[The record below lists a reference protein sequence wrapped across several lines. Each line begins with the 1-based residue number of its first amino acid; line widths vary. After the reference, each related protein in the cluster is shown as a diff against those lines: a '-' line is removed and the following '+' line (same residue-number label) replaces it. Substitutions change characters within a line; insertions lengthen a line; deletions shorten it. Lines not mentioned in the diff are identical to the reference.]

1 MRDPER
7 LDETYAELERLHK
20 KYCPDWR
27 TGQLLFNFLSWLKE
41 DPFYYEELQFKDL
54 VHRFYAE
61 NFRDFNEQR
70 QADLVV
76 SRGLFAIFK
85 IFCYNLYIK

>member
-7 LDETYAELERLHK
+7 LNETYTELERLHK

-27 TGQLLFNFLSWLKE
+27 TGQLLSNFLSWLKE

-61 NFRDFNEQR
+61 NFRNFNE
-70 QADLVV
+70 
-76 SRGLFAIFK
+76 
-85 IFCYNLYIK
+85 